1 MRGIRSA
8 TGELWRFALCF
19 LGPALLLAAIAE
31 EVGDREPI
39 WLDSLLRP
47 LVHPGFEP
55 AAVLLGIFTV
65 IGGGIG
71 LTALAAVPAGYLVS
85 RRRYGSATFI
95 AAALG
100 GAWAIDRIMK
110 VTFGRPRPAVTTSL
124 PSALRPALAI
134 VMAVALAAAWPT
146 RLRRPAIFATGAFAG
161 LAVIDGIV
169 AVAIPLKHGFDSF
182 PSGHAVGS
190 MTFAASMVIMTWRTR
205 WRWDVVAAGIVF
217 VVIVGISRIYFG
229 LHYASDILGG
239 WCLGVAWVALL
250 ARAFRLTLLREEAF
264 PQHSD

>member
-8 TGELWRFALCF
+8 TGELWRFAVCF
-19 LGPALLLAAIAE
+19 LGPALVLAAIAE

-47 LVHPGFEP
+47 LVHPNFEP

-65 IGGGIG
+65 IGGGVG
-71 LTALAAVPAGYLVS
+71 LTALAALPAGYLLS
-85 RRRYGSATFI
+85 RRRYGGAAFV

-110 VTFGRPRPAVTTSL
+110 VTFGRPRPALTTPL
-124 PSALRPALAI
+124 PSGLKPALAI

-146 RLRRPAIFATGAFAG
+146 RWRRPAIFAALAFAG
-161 LAVIDGIV
+161 LAIIDGIV
-169 AVAIPLKHGFDSF
+169 TVAIPLKQGFDSF

-190 MTFAASMVIMTWRTR
+190 MTFAATMVVMTWRTR
-205 WRWDVVAAGIVF
+205 WRWDVVAAGFVF
-217 VVIVGISRIYFG
+217 VVVVGVSRIYFG

-239 WCLGVAWVALL
+239 WCLAVAWVALL
-250 ARAFRLTLLREEAF
+250 SRVFRPTLVREEVL
-264 PQHSD
+264 P